1 MSNPVTD
8 LIQDTIQQFVFI
20 LLGCSGAHSDIS
32 MFCDLLFVKHFVK
45 MKTIIL
51 VMCIL
56 LDNFVAGTKC
66 SGEECLP
73 EEEFFE
79 EDMKENSK
87 QYQNLPI
94 NESRVTFRVL

>member
-1 MSNPVTD
+1 
-8 LIQDTIQQFVFI
+8 
-20 LLGCSGAHSDIS
+20 

-56 LDNFVAGTKC
+56 LDNFVEGTKC

-73 EEEFFE
+73 EEEFME

-87 QYQNLPI
+87 QYRNLPI
-94 NESRVTFRVL
+94 HQSIVTFRVL

>member
-1 MSNPVTD
+1 MSDPVKD
-8 LIQDTIQQFVFI
+8 LLQDTIQHFVFI
-20 LLGCSGAHSDIS
+20 LLGCSAHSDIS

-73 EEEFFE
+73 EEEFME
-79 EDMKENSK
+79 DDMKENSK
-87 QYQNLPI
+87 QYQNLSI
-94 NESRVTFRVL
+94 HQSMFTFRVL